1 MTIATTTFGVE
12 ALLTA
17 LNVLNTLADDR
28 STYDNAGREHQDF
41 SALAATVLMRDLEA
55 DGEPVLLPE
64 PAAIERMEEQL
75 QQLFTASHIVSRV
88 FTSLGY

>member
-28 STYDNAGREHQDF
+28 STYDASGRENQDF

-55 DGEPVLLPE
+55 EGEPALLPE

-75 QQLFTASHIVSRV
+75 QRLFTASHVISRV
-88 FTSLGY
+88 FTTLDY